1 MNKIILKMPVLINGQ
16 NITELTYDT
25 EEIDGVLYT
34 QAENHKIKTAGQ
46 GGNLAGAIEID
57 YSLHLYIGYAA
68 IIAVNPAYTFEDL
81 ERIKGSSLRDIARIG
96 RSFFIESAKLQAEN
110 SDEQSETTLELITP
124 ASTTWSE
131 SE

>member
-1 MNKIILKMPVLINGQ
+1 MDKIILKKPVLINGQ

-34 QAENHKIKTAGQ
+34 QAEHHKIKTAGQ

-57 YSLHLYIGYAA
+57 YSQHLYIGYAA
-68 IIAVNPAYTFEDL
+68 IIAVNPEYTFEDL

-110 SDEQSETTLELITP
+110 SDEQSGTTLELITP
-124 ASTTWSE
+124 ASTTWNE
-131 SE
+131 NE